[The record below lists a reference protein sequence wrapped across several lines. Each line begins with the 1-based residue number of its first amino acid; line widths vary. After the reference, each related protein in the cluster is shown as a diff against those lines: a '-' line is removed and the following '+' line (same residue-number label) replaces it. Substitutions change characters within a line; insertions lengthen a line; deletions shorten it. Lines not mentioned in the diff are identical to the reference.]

1 MNESAV
7 KPIVTMRPA
16 TPASDRRKPMR
27 QARML
32 SVTQVSTAITAS
44 EAMMMKPSAR

>member
-7 KPIVTMRPA
+7 KPMVTMRPA

-27 QARML
+27 HARMQ
-32 SVTQVSTAITAS
+32 SARYVSTAITAS
-44 EAMMMKPSAR
+44 DAMITNPSAR